1 MTAIDTPALVEAHHI
16 DIIPPGQRTDRPWL
30 QFPFWVGG
38 NVNIFNVVLGGVVVV
53 IGLPFW
59 WALIAIT
66 IGTMLGALLIALHAT
81 QGPRTGVPQMV
92 QSVAQFGFYGV
103 SFLYCAVV
111 LLNVGFIAACLVI
124 EGQALTAAVPSVP
137 VPAWIGILAVPAVVI
152 GVIGYRAI
160 HRLAQL
166 TAVVA
171 GGAIAAVFAV
181 AVSYRGLPHAETAL
195 KFPPAGLFIAGV
207 ALLVIDMLSFGPF
220 VSDYSRYIRPD
231 ARTGTVFTAIWTGN
245 VISTVASAGAGAY
258 LAALLPA
265 DGSVAAIGKVCGSWA
280 LVLTGAS

>member
-1 MTAIDTPALVEAHHI
+1 
-16 DIIPPGQRTDRPWL
+16 
-30 QFPFWVGG
+30 
-38 NVNIFNVVLGGVVVV
+38 
-53 IGLPFW
+53 
-59 WALIAIT
+59 
-66 IGTMLGALLIALHAT
+66 
-81 QGPRTGVPQMV
+81 MV

-124 EGQALTAAVPSVP
+124 EGQALTAA
-137 VPAWIGILAVPAVVI
+137 VI

-265 DGSVAAIGKVCGSWA
+265 EGSVAAIGKVCGSWA